1 MKGNEDQQASLV
13 KGECLVNLDPLD
25 QEAKMDLKDQM
36 VNLDHL
42 DPKDLPD
49 TKDPLG
55 WLVYLVSEEFLGL
68 KVQRVE
74 EVIQAFLDQL
84 VPMAEQA
91 RGVNKASLVLQDP
104 LGRLEVLE
112 IQGRQD
118 LLENRVQL
126 V

>member
-1 MKGNEDQQASLV
+1 MKENEDQLASPV
-13 KGECLVNLDPLD
+13 KEECLVNSDPLD

-36 VNLDHL
+36 VSLDHL
-42 DPKDLPD
+42 DQRDLLD
-49 TKDPLG
+49 TRDPLD
-55 WLVYLVSEEFLGL
+55 WLVFLVSEVFPGL
-68 KVQRVE
+68 KVLRVE

-84 VPMAEQA
+84 VLMAEPA

-104 LGRLEVLE
+104 LERLEVLE

-118 LLENRVQL
+118 LSENRDQL

>member
-13 KGECLVNLDPLD
+13 KGECLVNSAPLD

-42 DPKDLPD
+42 DPRDLPD

-84 VPMAEQA
+84 VLMAEQA
-91 RGVNKASLVLQDP
+91 KEVNKVLLVLQDP
-104 LGRLEVLE
+104 LERLEVLE

>member
-1 MKGNEDQQASLV
+1 MKENEGQQVSPV
-13 KGECLVNLDPLD
+13 NGECPVNLDPLD
-25 QEAKMDLKDQM
+25 PEVRMVLKGQM

-42 DPKDLPD
+42 DPRDLLD
-49 TKDPLG
+49 TKVPLG
-55 WLVYLVSEEFLGL
+55 WLVYLVSAEFQGL
-68 KVQRVE
+68 KVLRGE

-112 IQGRQD
+112 IQGRQGPS
-118 LLENRVQL
+118 ENRDQL

>member
-1 MKGNEDQQASLV
+1 MKENEDQQVSLV
-13 KGECLVNLDPLD
+13 KGECPVNLDPLD
-25 QEAKMDLKDQM
+25 LEVRMVLKDQM
-36 VNLDHL
+36 GNLDHL
-42 DPKDLPD
+42 DPRDLLD
-49 TKDPLG
+49 TKDLLG
-55 WLVYLVSEEFLGL
+55 WLVFLVSEEFQGL
-68 KVQRVE
+68 KVLRGE

-112 IQGRQD
+112 IRGRQD
-118 LLENRVQL
+118 LSENRDQL

>member
-1 MKGNEDQQASLV
+1 M
-13 KGECLVNLDPLD
+13 KGECLANSDPLD
-25 QEAKMDLKDQM
+25 QEVRTDLKDQM
-36 VNLDHL
+36 VNLEHL
-42 DPKDLPD
+42 DPRDLPD

-84 VPMAEQA
+84 VLMAELA
-91 RGVNKASLVLQDP
+91 REVNKVLLVLQDP
-104 LGRLEVLE
+104 LERLEVQE

-118 LLENRVQL
+118 LLENRGQL